1 MCCYDAPIPI
11 VHGII
16 TIPRA
21 RLFDRIAVVRA
32 AVAGCSALGAGTTG
46 LVALTRRAKAVERG
60 SYR

>member
-32 AVAGCSALGAGTTG
+32 AVAGCSALGAGTAG
-46 LVALTRRAKAVERG
+46 PAITRRAKAVERG